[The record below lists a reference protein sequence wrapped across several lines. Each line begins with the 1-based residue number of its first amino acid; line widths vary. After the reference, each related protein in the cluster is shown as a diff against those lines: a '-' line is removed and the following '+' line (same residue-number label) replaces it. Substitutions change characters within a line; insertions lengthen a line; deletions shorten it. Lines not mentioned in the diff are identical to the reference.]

1 MKIIQVSSVKRCMDK
16 RQVAKRVLKL
26 NATFCV
32 YLKFSKENAH
42 SFQTWKILWILQQ
55 PEFNKLATFH
65 YIILL
70 SPSKSP
76 KGSKCLLYAC
86 ENGNDKRE
94 SLVGI
99 SYEKSQSLQTPQV
112 WKEPPKITSYFRIL
126 VQNSLHCW
134 HLSTVRSKSN
144 SINISGSWR

>member
-1 MKIIQVSSVKRCMDK
+1 MDK

-112 WKEPPKITSYFRIL
+112 ERAPKDHQLF
-126 VQNSLHCW
+126 Q
-134 HLSTVRSKSN
+134 
-144 SINISGSWR
+144 NISSEFTPLLAFVHSEIKKQLYQY